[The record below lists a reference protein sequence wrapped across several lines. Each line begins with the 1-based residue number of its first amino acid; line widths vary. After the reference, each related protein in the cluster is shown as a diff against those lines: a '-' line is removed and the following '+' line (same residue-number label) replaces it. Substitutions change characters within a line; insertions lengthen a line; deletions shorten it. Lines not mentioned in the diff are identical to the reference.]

1 MRPSRKVIELYF
13 CLVHSIYGPKETN
26 YVWKQKSELIAA
38 GLTASQIQL
47 AARLANEFGGA
58 LGFESFS

>member
-1 MRPSRKVIELYF
+1 M
-13 CLVHSIYGPKETN
+13 
-26 YVWKQKSELIAA
+26 WKQKSELIAA

-58 LGFESFS
+58 LGFESLLTSIVSTKIATIKSRPHVTPC